1 MQGKRETEQTSARR
15 EGVVI
20 ASLVVGE
27 QLQRWRLPVITGH
40 LSNRLSRGRVLKLVN
55 PGGLPLVSALHP
67 PRQKSGAICMHCGSW
82 WDVPVAN
89 LS

>member
-1 MQGKRETEQTSARR
+1 VRV
-15 EGVVI
+15 VVI

-27 QLQRWRLPVITGH
+27 QLQRWRLLVITGH
-40 LSNRLSRGRVLKLVN
+40 LSNRLSRGRVLELIY
-55 PGGLPLVSALHP
+55 PGGLLLVSALHNP
-67 PRQKSGAICMHCGSW
+67 SQKSGALSMHCGSW

>member
-1 MQGKRETEQTSARR
+1 MSSSQGIEALTHLALRVPAV
-15 EGVVI
+15 GI

-40 LSNRLSRGRVLKLVN
+40 LLDTTTRGPQAHQPSGDV
-55 PGGLPLVSALHP
+55 PLAGERPPHP
-67 PRQKSGAICMHCGSW
+67 PSEEWSPQHA
-82 WDVPVAN
+82 

>member
-1 MQGKRETEQTSARR
+1 VRV
-15 EGVVI
+15 VVI

-27 QLQRWRLPVITGH
+27 QLQRWRLLVITGH
-40 LSNRLSRGRVLKLVN
+40 LSNRLSRARVLGLFN
-55 PGGLPLVSALHP
+55 PGDLPLVSALHT
-67 PRQKSGAICMHCGSW
+67 PRQKSGAVSMHCGSW

>member
-1 MQGKRETEQTSARR
+1 MA
-15 EGVVI
+15 VI

-40 LSNRLSRGRVLKLVN
+40 LLDTTTRGPQAQLIN
-55 PGGLPLVSALHP
+55 PLETFLWLVSALHT
-67 PRQKSGAICMHCGSW
+67 PRQKSGALSMHCGSW